1 MVFLAV
7 STLEKLKK
15 VPGDV
20 WLKLGAGVLILVV
33 TIIILRKLAKVNKFV
48 LFFIIVLTGTIL
60 GFNWIYERNEPKF
73 LTPLVEKVAPFFPS
87 KGAYTDKQQKDPK
100 GAR

>member
-15 VPGDV
+15 VPLDV

-33 TIIILRKLAKVNKFV
+33 AILILRKLANVNKFILVFVV
-48 LFFIIVLTGTIL
+48 LLTGTIL

-73 LTPLVEKVAPFFPS
+73 LTPFIDKVAPFFPAKGSYDS
-87 KGAYTDKQQKDPK
+87 KQAKDPK
-100 GAR
+100 GSR

>member
-15 VPGDV
+15 VPTDV
-20 WLKLGAGVLILVV
+20 WLKLGAGVLILIVA
-33 TIIILRKLAKVNKFV
+33 ILILRKLAQVNKFV
-48 LFFIIVLTGTIL
+48 LIFVVLLTGTIL
-60 GFNWIYERNEPKF
+60 GFNWIYERNEPAF
-73 LTPLVEKVAPFFPS
+73 LTPLVDKIAPFFPAKGSYDS
-87 KGAYTDKQQKDPK
+87 KQTKDPK